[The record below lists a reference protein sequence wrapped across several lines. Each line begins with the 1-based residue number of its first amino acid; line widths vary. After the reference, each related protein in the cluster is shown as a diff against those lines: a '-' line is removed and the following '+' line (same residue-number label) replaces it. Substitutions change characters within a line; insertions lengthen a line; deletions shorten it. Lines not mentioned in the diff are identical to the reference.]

1 MCWQECASLSG
12 ILDKS
17 CMVKGEQK
25 GTNELGYLRLKRIL
39 VLDVLAPFQRGLEA
53 MKP

>member
-1 MCWQECASLSG
+1 MLWQECASLSG

-25 GTNELGYLRLKRIL
+25 GTDELGYLRLKRIL
-39 VLDVLAPFQRGLEA
+39 VQLFSIRAFSIGRIR
-53 MKP
+53 